1 MGITERRE
9 RERNELRRQILDAAR
24 ELFAKR
30 GYEAVTMREI
40 ARRIEYSATALYI
53 HFADKET
60 LMRELCRQDF
70 AAFAQGF
77 IDQVAST
84 GDPIARL
91 ARAGLVYL
99 EFAEHYPEHYRLMF
113 MSDTPPTP
121 PEAGEREDPAR
132 NAYVFLHALVS
143 ELMRNELLRSEL
155 TDIDLVA
162 QTIWATVHGAA
173 SLEVTQRKAEQ
184 WLDFRPRNE
193 RFAAALEMGAR
204 SIARDPEAASRIVRK
219 VLEEAEARSPASR
232 RIGKPE

>member
-1 MGITERRE
+1 MGIVERRE
-9 RERNELRRQILDAAR
+9 RERNELRQRILDAAR

-40 ARRIEYSATALYI
+40 ARRIEYSATALYL
-53 HFADKET
+53 HFADKQT
-60 LMRELCRQDF
+60 LLRELCRQDF

-77 IDQVAST
+77 VDQVATT

-99 EFAEHYPEHYRLMF
+99 EFAQHYPEHYRLMF

-143 ELMRNELLRSEL
+143 DLMGDGLLRAEL
-155 TDIDLVA
+155 TDIDLVG

-173 SLEVTQRKAEQ
+173 SLEVSQSKAEP
-184 WLDFRPRNE
+184 WLDFRPRSE
-193 RFAAALEMGAR
+193 RFAAALEMVAR
-204 SIARDPEAASRIVRK
+204 AVARDPEAAALTVRN
-219 VLEEAEARSPASR
+219 VLAEAEARSPASR
-232 RIGKPE
+232 RIAKLE

>member
-1 MGITERRE
+1 
-9 RERNELRRQILDAAR
+9 
-24 ELFAKR
+24 
-30 GYEAVTMREI
+30 
-40 ARRIEYSATALYI
+40 
-53 HFADKET
+53 KET

-77 IDQVAST
+77 IDRVATT
-84 GDPIARL
+84 GNPIARL

-143 ELMRNELLRSEL
+143 ELMHEQLLRAEL
-155 TDIDLVA
+155 SNVDLVA
-162 QTIWATVHGAA
+162 QTVWATVHGAA
-173 SLEVTQRKAEQ
+173 SLEVTLAKAEQ
-184 WLDFRPRNE
+184 WLDFRPRSE
-193 RFAAALEMGAR
+193 RFAAVLEICAR
-204 SIARDPEAASRIVRK
+204 AVARDPEAAARIVQK
-219 VLEEAEARSPASR
+219 ELAEAEARSPAAR